1 MKFSRNKKH
10 KHKLNN
16 LKKKKIKKFI
26 NKNAEYLA
34 LAENNKVSNLENI
47 SDLEDIQF
55 QVNFS
60 GIFFIFEAFCL
71 QRICNG

>member
-34 LAENNKVSNLENI
+34 ENSRLADLDTLAE
-47 SDLEDIQF
+47 LEDIQF
-55 QVNFS
+55 QV
-60 GIFFIFEAFCL
+60 
-71 QRICNG
+71 

>member
-1 MKFSRNKKH
+1 MKDFIKMKFSRNKKH

-34 LAENNKVSNLENI
+34 LAENNKVSNLETI
-47 SDLEDIQF
+47 PDLEDIQF
-55 QVNFS
+55 QV
-60 GIFFIFEAFCL
+60 II
-71 QRICNG
+71 